1 MNRPKPTA
9 KELAL
14 LDMVNDLLEQNQNMQ
29 RVIIELQIERTTRQY
44 EDEIREASVD
54 VSSLS

>member
-29 RVIIELQIERTTRQY
+29 RVIIELQIERVTREY
-44 EDEIREASVD
+44 AEEIARPEETVN
-54 VSSLS
+54 